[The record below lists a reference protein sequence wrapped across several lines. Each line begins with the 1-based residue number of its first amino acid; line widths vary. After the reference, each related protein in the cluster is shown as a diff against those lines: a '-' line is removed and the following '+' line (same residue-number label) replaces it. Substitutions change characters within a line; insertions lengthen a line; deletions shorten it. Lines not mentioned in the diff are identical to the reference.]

1 MPLEREFWR
10 HRDVEVHELPLEQY
24 VAILARTA
32 GVELAETLA

>member
-1 MPLEREFWR
+1 
-10 HRDVEVHELPLEQY
+10 VHELPLEQY